1 VNVSDPHRTL
11 PIRVPPLPGEALD
24 SWLDAM
30 AWRLTTPI
38 AQLRHALG
46 LTGDRYRAVHPGAGV
61 EARNWIVL
69 LSDAEADQVAAVTG
83 IPLAA
88 VHAMTLRHYD
98 GRLLLLDHPR
108 RAVKQQ
114 YLWGRRAGSWYC
126 PACLADNGGRW
137 PLAWRLVWRFACT
150 RHNLLLVDRC
160 PGCRRMPRARSVR
173 LSVVVEPGR
182 CSLQAPGATNSAG
195 IAAQP
200 CGQDLRAADAV
211 AIPADSPILAAQR
224 ALDQLIDQPE
234 APVTYIGAERGDAR
248 AFLDDLKFL
257 AIRILSVADDSDLA
271 PYAPVEF
278 MARRYE
284 VASEARS
291 SALGAKRS
299 RYQLAP
305 VSSAV
310 VAATVTAAFDVL
322 DAPNVQVA
330 AQRIGWL
337 MQRHRDVGAV
347 TVPTGIV
354 HNWGRYAS
362 EGLQA
367 VLLAA
372 MDSYL
377 GPADR
382 LRYRTIGRRPSLP
395 TLGSRAV
402 AAQRSRW
409 IPSVL
414 WSRWA
419 LLLTPVRWKDPTVY
433 HAVAS
438 CMLAMIGGI
447 DTRAAISRR
456 LGGVI
461 EGYAVSSMQRRLKR
475 HGILERVA
483 RTLEVLAGRL
493 DDEGAPIDY
502 ERRRATFNPFTHPPL
517 ISPSEWQTIHAT
529 WGGGGEPGGNAR
541 LRRLQYYLFEL
552 LTGCPPHV
560 GLGTATTSVDAA
572 GYRIFRRQ
580 LTVPVNQAL
589 QQHARALLIAHGI
602 SEPLTWQPPLKWAP
616 EAEWLAPDPELLDPY
631 QIRRALHAEHATAS
645 TVAQRLGVSIG
656 HIRFVT
662 DRHPIDAS
670 CSPWAFSRAPA
681 LKQRHHPALPP
692 SYLRQRYEADGWTY
706 AEIAAETGVSKQAV
720 RAHAYR
726 AGIRS
731 RPPRLRSRVDLDP
744 EWFAR
749 EYVENQRTL
758 KELAVEAG
766 TSPTTLA
773 RVAKAAGI
781 PIRPRGGRRPVG
793 RRSKVN
799 SDI

>member
-30 AWRLTTPI
+30 AWRLATPI
-38 AQLRHALG
+38 AQLRQALG
-46 LTGDRYRAVHPGAGV
+46 LTRDRYRAVRPGADV
-61 EARNWIVL
+61 TSVNWAVL
-69 LSDAEADQVAAVTG
+69 LSDAEANQVAAVTG

-88 VHAMTLRHYD
+88 VHAMTLRRYD
-98 GRLLLLDHPR
+98 GRLLLLDHAR
-108 RAVKQQ
+108 RAVREQ
-114 YLWGRRAGSWYC
+114 YLWGRRAGSWSC

-137 PLAWRLVWRFACT
+137 PLSWRLVWRFACT

-160 PGCRRMPRARSVR
+160 PGCRRVPRARSVR

-182 CSLQAPGATNSAG
+182 CSLQSPNATRRSGN
-195 IAAQP
+195 AARP

-211 AIPADSPILAAQR
+211 AIPADSPVLAAQR

-234 APVTYIGAERGDAR
+234 APVTYLGIEHGDAR
-248 AFLDDLKFL
+248 AFLDDLKLL
-257 AIRILSVADDSDLA
+257 ATRILRIADDSDLA

-284 VASEARS
+284 VASEARA

-299 RYQLAP
+299 RNLLAP

-322 DAPNVQVA
+322 DAPDVQVA

-337 MQRHRDVGAV
+337 MQRHHDVGVA

-372 MDSYL
+372 MDGYL

-382 LRYRTIGRRPSLP
+382 LRYRTIGPRPRLP
-395 TLGSRAV
+395 TVASRAV
-402 AAQRSRW
+402 AAHRSRW
-409 IPSVL
+409 IPGVL
-414 WSRWA
+414 WPRWA
-419 LLLTPVRWKDPTVY
+419 LLLTPVRWADPTVY

-438 CMLAMIGGI
+438 CMLAMVGGI
-447 DTRAAISRR
+447 DTQAAVSRR

-461 EGYAVSSMQRRLKR
+461 KGYAVSSMQRRLIR
-475 HGILERVA
+475 RGILERVA
-483 RTLEVLAGRL
+483 RTLEVLASRL

-502 ERRRATFNPFTHPPL
+502 ERRRAMFTAFTNTPL
-517 ISPSEWQTIHAT
+517 ISPPEWRTIHAT

-560 GLGTATTSVDAA
+560 GLGTATSIDAY
-572 GYRIFRRQ
+572 GYRTFRQQ
-580 LTVPVNQAL
+580 LTVPVDQAL
-589 QQHARALLIAHGI
+589 QQHARVLLAAHGI
-602 SEPLTWQPPLKWAP
+602 SEPLTWQPPLEWAP
-616 EAEWLAPDPELLDPY
+616 EAEWLAPDPEFLDPH

-645 TVAQRLGVSIG
+645 TVARRLGVSIA
-656 HIRFVT
+656 HIRYVT
-662 DRHPIDAS
+662 DRHPIDPS
-670 CSPWAFSRAPA
+670 CSSWAFSPAAA
-681 LKQRHHPALPP
+681 LKRRNHAALRPA
-692 SYLRQRYEADGWTY
+692 YLGQRYDTDGWSY
-706 AEIAAETGVSKQAV
+706 AQIAAETGVSREVV
-720 RAHAYR
+720 RAHVHR
-726 AGIRS
+726 AGIR
-731 RPPRLRSRVDLDP
+731 PRHPGRRSHVDLDL

-766 TSPTTLA
+766 TSLTTLS
-773 RVAKAAGI
+773 RIAKAAGI
-781 PIRPRGGRRPVG
+781 PIRPPGWHRPGGH
-793 RRSKVN
+793 RSKVSIN
-799 SDI
+799 R

>member
-1 VNVSDPHRTL
+1 MNVSDPQRTL

-46 LTGDRYRAVHPGAGV
+46 LTRDRYHAVHPGAGV
-61 EARNWIVL
+61 EARNWVVL
-69 LSDAEADQVAAVTG
+69 LSDAEANQIAAVTG

-98 GRLLLLDHPR
+98 GRLLVLDHAR

-114 YLWGRRAGSWYC
+114 YLWGRRAGSSYC

-160 PGCRRMPRARSVR
+160 PGCRRMPRTRSVR

-182 CSLQAPGATNSAG
+182 CSLQAPDAASGSG

-234 APVTYIGAERGDAR
+234 APVTYLGTECGDAR
-248 AFLDDLKFL
+248 AFLDDLKLL
-257 AIRILSVADDSDLA
+257 AIRILSIADDSDIA

-278 MARRYE
+278 MACRYE
-284 VASEARS
+284 VASEVRS

-310 VAATVTAAFDVL
+310 AAATVTAAFDVL
-322 DAPNVQVA
+322 DAANVQVA

-337 MQRHRDVGAV
+337 IQRHHDVGAV

-354 HNWGRYAS
+354 HNWGRYVS

-367 VLLAA
+367 VLLTA

-382 LRYRTIGRRPSLP
+382 LRYRTIGRRPRLP
-395 TLGSRAV
+395 TATSRAV
-402 AAQRSRW
+402 AAHRSRW

-414 WSRWA
+414 WPRWA

-447 DTRAAISRR
+447 DTQAAVARR
-456 LGGVI
+456 LGGVTN
-461 EGYAVSSMQRRLKR
+461 GYAISSMQRRLKR
-475 HGILERVA
+475 QGILERVT
-483 RTLEVLAGRL
+483 RTLEALAGRL

-502 ERRRATFNPFTHPPL
+502 ERRRATFHPFTHLRL
-517 ISPSEWQTIHAT
+517 ISPSEWRTIHAT
-529 WGGGGEPGGNAR
+529 WGGDSEPGGNER

-560 GLGTATTSVDAA
+560 GLGTATTSIDAY
-572 GYRIFRRQ
+572 GYRTFRQQ
-580 LTVPVNQAL
+580 LTVPVDQAV
-589 QQHARALLIAHGI
+589 QQHARALLATHGI
-602 SEPLTWQPPLKWAP
+602 TEPLTWQPPLEWAP
-616 EAEWLAPDPELLDPY
+616 EAEWLAPDPESLDLH
-631 QIRRALHAEHATAS
+631 QIRWALHAEHATAS
-645 TVAQRLGVSIG
+645 TLAQRLGVSIG
-656 HIRFVT
+656 HIRYVT
-662 DRHPIDAS
+662 DRHPVDATCLS
-670 CSPWAFSRAPA
+670 W
-681 LKQRHHPALPP
+681 ALPP
-692 SYLRQRYEADGWTY
+692 AAAIKRRNYAALPPAYLRQRYETDGWTY
-706 AEIAAETGVSKQAV
+706 AQIAAETGVSKQVV
-720 RAHAYR
+720 RAHAHR
-726 AGIRS
+726 AGIRP
-731 RPPRLRSRVDLDP
+731 RPPGRPAQVDLDP
-744 EWFAR
+744 EWIAR
-749 EYVENQRTL
+749 EYVENKRTL

-766 TSPTTLA
+766 TSPTTVA

-781 PIRPRGGRRPVG
+781 PISPRGGHRPVG